1 MNSPVGKDA
10 VKQALSAH
18 AAIGLLA
25 SALLYLVC
33 LTGALAVIGEEWQ
46 RIEQPDAPEMSAI
59 APEAVQK
66 AVTRVLSDEKALKKT
81 SHLYVHL
88 PTPGLPRT
96 TITTDHRAVHVD
108 RTGKVAGREENGW
121 TEFLS
126 ALHYQLHLPGIIGL
140 TIVGMLGVM
149 MVALSLSGLIAH
161 PRIFRDAFRLRA
173 RDRGGIGLADWH
185 NRLGVWTLPFSLA
198 IALTGAMIGMAS
210 ITGYGLA
217 ASFYEGDLEKV
228 YAPIFGGEGK
238 ADAHDAPPPDV
249 AAALRDMAS
258 RAPQAQPYYAIVH
271 DPLTRGQHVQIIAT
285 HPRRLIFGEYY
296 DYDAAGRFRGK
307 AGLSDGALGRQV
319 AASTYNLHFGNYGG
333 LIVKIAYIA
342 FGIALCAIIATGT
355 SIWLGKRERR
365 GLHHPRL
372 RNGWDGVVWGIP
384 AALAMTLAARLI
396 VGPDAPLIAIFWG
409 LLAIILGLSIAWP
422 PQRAMRT
429 RLQQLLAFALIAS
442 LIGMALPKPG

>member
-140 TIVGMLGVM
+140 TIVGILGVM

-228 YAPIFGGEGK
+228 YAPIFGGEGN

-307 AGLSDGALGRQV
+307 AGLSDGPLGRQV

-422 PQRAMRT
+422 PQRAVRT